1 MKKGAW
7 TFISNHGHMVDF
19 LANNPRS
26 TTQEIAQMIG
36 LSIAGVQNI
45 IADLEREGYL
55 TIVKAGRRNQY
66 IVHTD
71 QPMRHPL
78 ERDYIVGDVLKSSGH
93 K

>member
-1 MKKGAW
+1 VKKGAW
-7 TFISNHGHMVDF
+7 TFISNHGHMVEF
-19 LANNPRS
+19 LANNPQC

-36 LSIAGVQNI
+36 LSIAGVQKI

-55 TIVKAGRRNQY
+55 TIVKAGRCNRY

-78 ERDYIVGDVLKSSGH
+78 ERDYIVNDVLKFSGH

>member
-1 MKKGAW
+1 VKKGAW
-7 TFISNHGHMVDF
+7 TFISNHGHMVEF
-19 LANNPRS
+19 LAKNPHS

-36 LSIAGVQNI
+36 LSIAGVQKI

-55 TIVKAGRRNQY
+55 TIVKAGRCNQY

-78 ERDYIVGDVLKSSGH
+78 DRDHIVGDVFKSLG
-93 K
+93 